1 MPSIDMKLEL
11 VTLIA
16 CDVDA
21 EVFTSDKMQVL
32 IICLKGHI
40 YIYKTFLRFV

>member
-16 CDVDA
+16 CDVDN
-21 EVFTSDKMQVL
+21 EVFTSDKMQ
-32 IICLKGHI
+32 
-40 YIYKTFLRFV
+40 